1 MISMP
6 AEARSITK
14 MSVCADGRVKRSTR
28 AKSNA
33 PGIVQAQAKR
43 TILVRYQAS
52 PHYFGANRVPANFEM
67 P

>member
-1 MISMP
+1 MISLP

-28 AKSNA
+28 AKINA
-33 PGIVQAQAKR
+33 PGIVQTRPKR
-43 TILVRYQAS
+43 TILVRYSAT
-52 PHYFGANRVPANFEM
+52 PHYFGASAVPVDFEM